1 MQLLRI
7 EVLLMTALCR
17 NKNFILFGSEV
28 YMEKRYT
35 ESIGPITNPGIQPIF
50 GQCSGVPPY
59 FDKKYV
65 IMIDYFLI
73 LMKSD
78 ETLYCH

>member
-35 ESIGPITNPGIQPIF
+35 ESIGPIPNPVIQPMF
-50 GQCSGVPPY
+50 GQYNMPHIIWY
-59 FDKKYV
+59 MYHITFF
-65 IMIDYFLI
+65 I
-73 LMKSD
+73 
-78 ETLYCH
+78 

>member
-35 ESIGPITNPGIQPIF
+35 ESIGPIPNPVIQPMF
-50 GQCSGVPPY
+50 GQYNMPHTIC
-59 FDKKYV
+59 DILYV
-65 IMIDYFLI
+65 SYHMLHII
-73 LMKSD
+73 
-78 ETLYCH
+78 